1 MSTRRT
7 MPGGRAIHAALPR
20 GLNGRCLCRWC
31 ALEVPKGR
39 RTFCSDNCVHEWCLR
54 TNPGYLRGHVFKRDR
69 GVCISCRVDT
79 QVTQGILK
87 RSRGA
92 TRLRLLNYWDLERY
106 TGRSLWEADH
116 IVPVVE
122 GGGECDLSNLRT
134 LCLRCHRMATLG
146 LRLRRQE
153 AQLAAHRQTAP
164 SMTYPSLPQPAAA
177 SNGSSSPVGETP

>member
-7 MPGGRAIHAALPR
+7 MPGGWATYRTLPR
-20 GLNGRCLCRWC
+20 GAAGRCLCRWC
-31 ALEVPKGR
+31 SLEVGKGR
-39 RTFCSDNCVHEWCLR
+39 RTFCSDDCVHQWRLR
-54 TNPGYLRGHVFKRDR
+54 SDPGYLRDQVLKRDR
-69 GVCISCRVDT
+69 GVCKSCRVDT
-79 QVTQGILK
+79 LVAQGILK

-92 TRLRLLNYWDLERY
+92 TRQRLLNYWDLVAY

-146 LRLRRQE
+146 LRLRRAE
-153 AQLAAHRQTAP
+153 ARQLARAAEHAERELAAVSAP
-164 SMTYPSLPQPAAA
+164 ALS
-177 SNGSSSPVGETP
+177 